1 LEDLFLYQ
9 ELDVLRKAGAIVPFP
24 KYMEHNLSKRIEL
37 RAYQREAFEN
47 TLTYFENN
55 NLRKNKQIHLLY
67 HMATGAG
74 KTVMMAGMILYLY
87 AKGYRNFLFF
97 VNQNNIIE
105 KTKEN
110 FLNPSSTKYLFS
122 DIIDLYGTQIPIEEV
137 SNFSMTNPDAINI
150 CFQSIQNLH
159 LDIFSPKENGLSIED
174 FEDNKTVLIS
184 DEAHHINSMTKKR
197 LSAEET
203 ELKNSW
209 EYSINRIFYSNKDN
223 ILLEFTATCDLK
235 DSNVNEKYQDK
246 IIFDYPLAKF
256 RMDGYTK
263 DFKNMA
269 LEYNQWDRV
278 LVALIL
284 SEYRKNLF
292 SDLGQ
297 NIKPVILLKSKIID
311 DSKAF
316 YDTFFIKLEQLE
328 ASDILSLNK
337 DNISL
342 AEALNYF
349 SKKDKTY
356 KTLVT
361 ALKIGFTEEHSLI
374 MNSKSK
380 DNTVEKQLSV
390 NSLENKYNLYR
401 LIFTVDMLNEGW
413 DVLNLFDIVRL
424 YETRQGSGTAGKVG
438 DYTIK
443 EAQLIGRGARYCPF
457 TDKDKNSEEKYIRK
471 YDYDIDNPYRILE
484 TLLYHSKYNSSYI
497 SEIQRAL
504 RETGLIPDKQIEI
517 EYKLK
522 ESFKETDFF
531 KYGILFSNKKIEKDR
546 TSVSEMDAKTRNLSM
561 TYRASTGDGYVVGLL
576 DNSREKIGSTQ
587 SIVQK
592 TYLNDI
598 PYNIL
603 QAAIAHFDI
612 LKFNILKNYYPYL
625 QSTREFLT
633 SELYLGKCMIL
644 FESKADKISV
654 EDKYEASLKLLNTI
668 SKYIFDLKGAF
679 EGTKEF
685 NEVKVSNV
693 IKDKKLNLTKIVE
706 GGEGAPQSDMD
717 LKNRDWFVFEE
728 NYGTSEE
735 KAFVKYFSSN
745 EKKLREQYD
754 EIYLI
759 RNERFSELAIYN
771 FKDGGR
777 FEPDFILIL
786 KYKNTDKFL
795 QEQIYIEAKGEHLL
809 ERDKWKE
816 NFLLEIENNA
826 IPTKIYVDDNDYKI
840 IGLPFYNQETQNDI
854 LEKIIE
860 K

>member
-401 LIFTVDMLNEGW
+401 I
-413 DVLNLFDIVRL
+413 I
-424 YETRQGSGTAGKVG
+424 
-438 DYTIK
+438 
-443 EAQLIGRGARYCPF
+443 
-457 TDKDKNSEEKYIRK
+457 
-471 YDYDIDNPYRILE
+471 E

-759 RNERFSELAIYN
+759 RNERFSELAI
-771 FKDGGR
+771 
-777 FEPDFILIL
+777 
-786 KYKNTDKFL
+786 
-795 QEQIYIEAKGEHLL
+795 
-809 ERDKWKE
+809 
-816 NFLLEIENNA
+816 
-826 IPTKIYVDDNDYKI
+826 
-840 IGLPFYNQETQNDI
+840 
-854 LEKIIE
+854 
-860 K
+860 